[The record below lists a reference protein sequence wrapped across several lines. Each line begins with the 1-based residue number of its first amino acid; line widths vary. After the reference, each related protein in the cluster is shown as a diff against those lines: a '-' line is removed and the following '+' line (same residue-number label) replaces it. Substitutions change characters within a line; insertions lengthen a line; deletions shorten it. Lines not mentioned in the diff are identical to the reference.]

1 MGFYILDAIIC
12 NWFNEQK
19 NFFKFRRKTEQMEE
33 WQIDEKIERA
43 YTVPATL
50 YKDLGVFRL
59 IKEEIFV
66 KSWHYLADETEIK
79 PSFCQ
84 YPITLLPGFLNEP
97 LVLTRD
103 QKYQIHC
110 LSNVCT
116 HRGKILVEKPA
127 IQSSITCGYHGRCFD
142 IDGTFKR
149 MPAFKGA
156 LNFPS
161 PQDHLP
167 KVKHE
172 TWLGLVFGSLAPEV
186 DFFEMIQPI
195 LERVGWLPL
204 NQLVFKEKESLD
216 FKVNANWALYCDNYL
231 EGLHIPFVHP
241 ALNGAIEFAAYEN
254 ICFPY
259 CNLQIGIAN
268 EDEPYFDL
276 TENHID
282 YGKKVYAYYFWL
294 FPNLMFNFYP
304 WGLSLNI
311 VEPTSVS
318 TTKVRFRSYYF
329 EGSKYD
335 RSANSLEQT
344 EMEDEHV
351 VESVQLGVQSR
362 LYSRGRFSPS
372 MEKCVHHFHSLLAKH
387 LKGKVS

>member
-1 MGFYILDAIIC
+1 
-12 NWFNEQK
+12 
-19 NFFKFRRKTEQMEE
+19 MED
-33 WQIDEKIERA
+33 WHIDEKIEKA
-43 YTVPATL
+43 FTVPSSL
-50 YKDLGVFRL
+50 YKDPNVFDL
-59 IKEEIFV
+59 IKEEIFG
-66 KSWHYLADETEIK
+66 KSWHYLADHSELNT
-79 PSFCQ
+79 PFAQ
-84 YPITLLPGFLNEP
+84 HPITLLPGFLNEP
-97 LVLTRD
+97 LVLTVDREG
-103 QKYQIHC
+103 QIHC

-116 HRGKILVEKPA
+116 HRGKILVEQSGV
-127 IQSSITCGYHGRCFD
+127 QSSITCGYHGRCFD

-149 MPAFKGA
+149 MPAFNGA
-156 LNFPS
+156 VNFPS
-161 PQDHLP
+161 PKDDLP
-167 KVKHE
+167 KVKYE
-172 TWLGLVFGSLAPEV
+172 NWLGLLFGSLAPEV
-186 DFFEMIQPI
+186 DFIDMVRPI
-195 LERVGWLPL
+195 MERVGWLPL
-204 NQLVFKEKESLD
+204 DQLVFKESESLD
-216 FKVNANWALYCDNYL
+216 FEVKANWALYCDNYL

-241 ALNGAIEFAAYEN
+241 ALNGAIEFGAYEN

-268 EDEPYFDL
+268 EDEPYFEL
-276 TENHID
+276 PENHVD
-282 YGKKVYAYYFWL
+282 YGKKVYGYYFWL

-344 EMEDEHV
+344 EIEDEHV

-372 MEKCVHHFHSLLAKH
+372 MEKCVHHFHSLLAKR
-387 LKGKVS
+387 LKGNFS

>member
-1 MGFYILDAIIC
+1 M
-12 NWFNEQK
+12 
-19 NFFKFRRKTEQMEE
+19 MED
-33 WQIDEKIERA
+33 WQIDENIERA
-43 YTVPATL
+43 YTLPSTF
-50 YKDLGVFRL
+50 YKDHKVFEVV
-59 IKEEIFV
+59 KEEIFG
-66 KSWHYLADETEIK
+66 KSWHYLADST
-79 PSFCQ
+79 SLHSSCTQ

-97 LVLTRD
+97 LLLTLD
-103 QKYQIHC
+103 SNNQVHC

-116 HRGKILVEKPA
+116 HRGKILVEQPGV
-127 IQSSITCGYHGRCFD
+127 QPSITCGYHGRCFEL
-142 IDGTFKR
+142 DGSFKR

-161 PQDHLP
+161 TKDDLP
-167 KVKHE
+167 RVKYE
-172 TWLGLVFGSLAPEV
+172 TWLGLLFGNLKPEV

-195 LERVGWLPL
+195 VERVGWLPL
-204 NQLVFKEKESLD
+204 DRLVFKETESLD
-216 FKVNANWALYCDNYL
+216 FEVKANWALYCDNYL

-276 TENHID
+276 PANHID
-282 YGKKVYAYYFWL
+282 YGKKVYGYYFWL

-329 EGSKYD
+329 EGSQFD

-351 VESVQLGVQSR
+351 VESVQFGIQSR
-362 LYSRGRFSPS
+362 LYSKGRFSPS
-372 MEKCVHHFHSLLAKH
+372 MEQCVHHFHRLLSKH
-387 LKGKVS
+387 LKGKFS